1 MSSVPPAT
9 SPTRN
14 SAALPQEAGPLAA
27 IDLGSNS
34 FRLEIANC
42 QAGRYRRIDYLK
54 ETVRLGGG
62 LDENSRLVG
71 PAVDRGLACL
81 ARFRARMAGMPA
93 RRIRAVATQ
102 TLREASNRDEFLQA
116 ASQALGQPIE
126 VISGREEARL
136 TFNGV
141 AALQPADTRRLVIDI
156 GGRSTEMILG
166 QGRQISCAESYG
178 VGSVSLSRRYF
189 ADGRYTSTAFAAAQV
204 AAAAEFEEARELF
217 TPAMWSQALGSS
229 GTAGAIS
236 KVLAAHG
243 QTDGA
248 ITAAGLRW
256 CVQACLQAGT
266 VDKLV
271 LRSLAP
277 DRAPIVGGGIAILA
291 ALLDL
296 FGIQSLRPAKGALR
310 QGVIVDLAERLQAEQ
325 QADHHDLRDDSVL
338 ALQARFGVDLAQARR
353 VRSTAL
359 AVHAGLAGSTSLEQ
373 VRELGWVADLHEIG
387 MAVSHHDHHRHSA
400 YLLGHVDAPGFSQS
414 QQRMLA
420 RLVLGQR
427 GGLGKV
433 QELWSDPARLQQ
445 LLALRLAVLL
455 CHPRMDAPEGLTVQ
469 LAGKPR
475 GYTLSL
481 HWPAGW
487 TTDLPRMAYLLEQE
501 ATAWSKIDDMRV
513 DSGTTSTA
521 PVA

>member
-1 MSSVPPAT
+1 LA
-9 SPTRN
+9 RD
-14 SAALPQEAGPLAA
+14 AGPLAA

-42 QAGRYRRIDYLK
+42 QAGRYRRVEYLK

-71 PAVDRGLACL
+71 PAVDRGLSCL
-81 ARFRARMAGMPA
+81 ARFRTRLAALPA
-93 RRIRAVATQ
+93 RHIRAVATQ
-102 TLREASNRDEFLQA
+102 TLREASNRDEFLKA
-116 ASQALGQPIE
+116 ASLALGQPIE

-189 ADGRYTSTAFAAAQV
+189 ADGRYSAAAFAAAQV

-217 TPAMWSQALGSS
+217 TPSMWSQALGSS
-229 GTAGAIS
+229 GTASAVS

-248 ITAAGLRW
+248 ITADGLRW
-256 CVQACLQAGT
+256 CAQACLQAGT
-266 VDKLV
+266 VDKLA

-277 DRAPIVGGGIAILA
+277 DRAPIFGGGIAILG

-296 FGIQSLRPAKGALR
+296 FGIDALRPAKGALR
-310 QGVIVDLAERLQAEQ
+310 QGVIVDLAERLLAEQ
-325 QADHHDLRDDSVL
+325 ETDHHDLRDDSVRAMQL
-338 ALQARFGVDLAQARR
+338 RFGVDHAQARR

-359 AVHAGLAGSTSLEQ
+359 AIHAGLAGSASVEQ

-400 YLLGHVDAPGFSQS
+400 YLLAHVDAPGFSQS
-414 QQRMLA
+414 QQRLLA

-427 GGLGKV
+427 GGLSKV
-433 QELWSDPARLQQ
+433 QELWADTARLQQ

-455 CHPRMDAPEGLTVQ
+455 CHPRMDAPEGLVVQ
-469 LAGKPR
+469 LTGKPS
-475 GYTLSL
+475 GYTLTL
-481 HWPAGW
+481 LWPAGW
-487 TTDLPRMAYLLEQE
+487 TTELPRMAYLLEQE
-501 ATAWSKIDDMRV
+501 AAAWSKIDDMRV
-513 DSGTTSTA
+513 GAGALSA
-521 PVA
+521 QPVV